1 MSWLDGFDEANAI
14 NLDNRIQRTDKLPE
28 PGIWQG
34 FGKGSGNS
42 LLLGGISLSNFAQS
56 AGSASFE
63 QDLNLSSLYF
73 PDGAE
78 EQIQAQQN
86 EQSRLSQ
93 DTAESAK
100 TLRPDPRAVGIAG
113 QILNSAA
120 EILPRTVAATVLA
133 GPAGIV
139 AGPLAAGAPAGYTAT
154 QIAKADGVDDA
165 TATAHGLIEGVATTI
180 GAGLPGAKFV
190 SNLAGDAAIAVGAN
204 VGIGVAQRAASAE
217 LLDRNGYHAQ
227 AAQYRALDG
236 KAMVADAIMGAFFF
250 GAGRAGDIKGAVTGR
265 PRPTQ
270 EQVDSALVQNE
281 AVHFEDGAAPGAPVD
296 PASANMHREQLS
308 QALAQLNRGE
318 PVTVIDGFRG
328 DFLRKETSVEP
339 VAPSR
344 DVALATARQDLEPKL
359 RVELEQEAAGILP
372 NVKDVKGELAILR
385 KSLDGLDDSFKARAK
400 DFQQQGQTRKQAEQA
415 ARQAIADERAQLT
428 DRQSALT
435 ESLDGNRSAQQARA
449 DLNAMDRGEVPKRFQ
464 DRITQRADTIIRG
477 FEPSKITNA
486 VKEGVRQ
493 THEQQL
499 SVELDGVLRDIG
511 HNEPEVRARSGDNQE
526 SNDVEKQAVAGNPGG
541 KQAGKAPAEKVTAS
555 DKSEAGVISEPGRS
569 VTGDAESPANAQ
581 ASEIDLVRDAVS
593 RNPEVMVNSGYDA
606 DGNPIKVRAA
616 DALAEIEAEHQLGV
630 KEGQS
635 FMAAV
640 KCLLRG

>member
-1 MSWLDGFDEANAI
+1 MSWLDGFDDADAI

-28 PGIWQG
+28 PGILQG

-56 AGSASFE
+56 AGSVSFE
-63 QDLNLSSLYF
+63 QDLAVSSLYF

-78 EQIQAQQN
+78 EQIQAQRD
-86 EQSRLSQ
+86 EQDQLSR

-120 EILPRTVAATVLA
+120 EILPRTVAATVLT

-165 TATAHGLIEGVATTI
+165 TATAHGLIEGVATTV

-190 SNLAGDAAIAVGAN
+190 SSLAGDAAIAVGAN

-236 KAMVADAIMGAFFF
+236 KAMVADAVMGAFFF
-250 GAGRAGDIKGAVTGR
+250 GTGRAKDIKGAVTGR

-281 AVHFEDGAAPGAPVD
+281 TVHFEDGAAPGAPVD

-318 PVTVIDGFRG
+318 PVTVIDGFKG
-328 DFLRKETSVEP
+328 DFLRKEESVEP

-344 DVALATARQDLEPKL
+344 DSALATARQDLEPKL

-372 NVKDVKGELAILR
+372 NVKDLKTELSAVAR
-385 KSLDGLDDSFKARAK
+385 SLEGLDDTFRARAK
-400 DFQQQGQTRKQAEQA
+400 EFQQQGQTRKQAEQA
-415 ARQAIADERAQLT
+415 ARKAIEAERLDLS
-428 DRQSALT
+428 DRQASLNEALG
-435 ESLDGNRSAQQARA
+435 GNRSAEQARA
-449 DLNAMDRGEVPKRFQ
+449 DLNAMDRGEVPARFQ
-464 DRITQRADTIIRG
+464 DRIAQRADTILKA
-477 FEPSKITNA
+477 FELSKITNA
-486 VKEGVRQ
+486 VKEGVRR

-499 SVELDGVLRDIG
+499 SDELNGVLKDIG
-511 HNEPEVRARSGDNQE
+511 HYEPEVRARSGE
-526 SNDVEKQAVAGNPGG
+526 SRASNDVEKPAVPSTQPARSRVDKDDAGAGG
-541 KQAGKAPAEKVTAS
+541 P
-555 DKSEAGVISEPGRS
+555 KSEEVEPPSTEPKLSPESSAELDILRESVARRPDTVIS
-569 VTGDAESPANAQ
+569 
-581 ASEIDLVRDAVS
+581 
-593 RNPEVMVNSGYDA
+593 SGFDT
-606 DGNPIKVRAA
+606 DGTPIKVRAA
-616 DALAEIEAEHQLGV
+616 DALAEIEAEYQVGV
-630 KEGQS
+630 KESRS

-640 KCLLRG
+640 KCMLGG